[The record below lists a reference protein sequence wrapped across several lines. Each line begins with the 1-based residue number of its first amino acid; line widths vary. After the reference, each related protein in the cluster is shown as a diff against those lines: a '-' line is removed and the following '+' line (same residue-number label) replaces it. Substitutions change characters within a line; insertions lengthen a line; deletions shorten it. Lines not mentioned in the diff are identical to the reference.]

1 MFLYTLS
8 GETCL
13 SLRGLE
19 EFLNA
24 QGPAKQKFHH
34 TDVYLSTEVQE
45 YEEIIITVVIRLL
58 QVSISL
64 LSGD

>member
-45 YEEIIITVVIRLL
+45 YEEIGRK
-58 QVSISL
+58 
-64 LSGD
+64 